1 MLEDED
7 QPAIRKEEGRRGGR
21 DKGWKEGT
29 RDVVPGERGQ
39 PSERGL
45 ARWDEGS
52 EIVAEQL
59 RQRHGDNG
67 RCLNIM
73 SPPGQRFQLGL
84 CLRYRKLTPRI
95 C

>member
-1 MLEDED
+1 MRTSRPLGMK
-7 QPAIRKEEGRRGGR
+7 REGRRGGR
-21 DKGWKEGT
+21 DEGWKEGT
-29 RDVVPGERGQ
+29 RDVVLGERGQ
-39 PSERGL
+39 SNERGL
-45 ARWDEGS
+45 VGMREGS

-59 RQRHGDNG
+59 RQRHGDTG

-84 CLRYRKLTPRI
+84 CLRYRKLTPKI